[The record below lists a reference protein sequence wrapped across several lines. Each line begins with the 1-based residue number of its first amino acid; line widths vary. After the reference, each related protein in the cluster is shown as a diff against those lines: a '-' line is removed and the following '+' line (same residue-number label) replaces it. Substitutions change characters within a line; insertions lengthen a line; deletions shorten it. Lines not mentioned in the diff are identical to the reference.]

1 MGNAP
6 IRTCAGCRRR
16 RPQPELIR
24 VVRGPDGVVSLD
36 HDDADRGSSGA
47 SVTGRAPGRGAYVCA
62 DGSCVERALRTGAL
76 VRALGPHG
84 PEVAQDLRAATKNRV

>member
-1 MGNAP
+1 MGDAP

-36 HDDADRGSSGA
+36 HDDAVRAASGA
-47 SVTGRAPGRGAYVCA
+47 SVTGRAPGR
-62 DGSCVERALRTGAL
+62 
-76 VRALGPHG
+76 
-84 PEVAQDLRAATKNRV
+84 